1 MATIRFL
8 SSCTNKTITVPT
20 SPGERPT
27 LLAIARDHGVPILFN
42 CVTGDCGAC
51 VVHLE
56 TRSTGT
62 TEVPPLSEKEKFLLR
77 TMVLLTAADVKNAET
92 GGVPPDVRLACQ
104 YRPGDED
111 IVVMFE
117 SGFS

>member
-8 SSCTNKTITVPT
+8 SSCIDKTISVRG

-27 LLAIARDHGVPILFN
+27 LLSIARDHGVPILFN

-51 VVHLE
+51 LVHVE
-56 TRSTGT
+56 TRSSGAA
-62 TEVPPLSEKEKFLLR
+62 EVAPLSEKEKFLLQ
-77 TMVLLTAADVKNAET
+77 TMVLLTAADVENFEKR
-92 GGVPPDVRLACQ
+92 GVPPDVRLACQ

-117 SGFS
+117 SGLS